1 MRPRGTEGY
10 ARMSEIQRTR
20 IVRAALDELQALGY
34 GQITAAQIAARA
46 GVSRKTFYE
55 HFEERDGALVAAL
68 EEVGSR
74 RHGVNGAPSGQE
86 GGDGGDGGNA
96 SGPDR
101 SPEMPGFRRT
111 YRTLRVIQAVGELS
125 ARGSGASN
133 REVAEH
139 AGITDSGNI
148 ARVLA
153 RLEGL
158 GLIENSVLW
167 PGRGEPNSWRL
178 TAWGEA
184 VWEAVR
190 SASGGEGEGC

>member
-1 MRPRGTEGY
+1 MRRRGTESY

-20 IVRAALDELQALGY
+20 IVRAALDELGALGY
-34 GQITAAQIAARA
+34 DQITATQIAARA

-55 HFEERDGALVAAL
+55 HFEERNGALVAAL
-68 EEVGSR
+68 EESR
-74 RHGVNGAPSGQE
+74 SARPGVNGAPSGQE
-86 GGDGGDGGNA
+86 GGDGANS

-101 SPEMPGFRRT
+101 SQEMPGFRRT
-111 YRTLRVIQAVGELS
+111 YRTLRVIQAVGELG

-133 REVAEH
+133 REVAEY
-139 AGITDSGNI
+139 AGITDSGQI

-167 PGRGEPNSWRL
+167 PGRGEPNSWTL

-184 VWEAVR
+184 VWEVVR
-190 SASGGEGEGC
+190 VASAGEGEGT

>member
-1 MRPRGTEGY
+1 
-10 ARMSEIQRTR
+10 MSEVQRNR
-20 IVRAALDELQALGY
+20 IVRAALDELAAVGY
-34 GQITAAQIAARA
+34 DEITAAQIAARA

-68 EEVGSR
+68 EEARSPR
-74 RHGVNGAPSGQE
+74 PRVNGAPSGQE
-86 GGDGGDGGNA
+86 GGDGG
-96 SGPDR
+96 SPSRPDR

-111 YRTLRVIQAVGELS
+111 YRTLRVIQAVGELG

-133 REVAEH
+133 REVAER

-184 VWEAVR
+184 VWEAVQG
-190 SASGGEGEGC
+190 ATVDQAED

>member
-1 MRPRGTEGY
+1 
-10 ARMSEIQRTR
+10 MSEIQRTR
-20 IVRAALDELQALGY
+20 IVRAALDELAVLGY
-34 GQITAAQIAARA
+34 DQITAAQIAARA

-68 EEVGSR
+68 EEVRSSR
-74 RHGVNGAPSGQE
+74 SVSTPAPPVSE
-86 GGDGGDGGNA
+86 
-96 SGPDR
+96 
-101 SPEMPGFRRT
+101 FRRT
-111 YRTLRVIQAVGELS
+111 YRTMRVIQAVGELGV
-125 ARGSGASN
+125 RGSGASN

-158 GLIENSVLW
+158 GLIENSVLF
-167 PGRGEPNSWRL
+167 PGRGEANSWRL

-190 SASGGEGEGC
+190 SAAGGEGEE